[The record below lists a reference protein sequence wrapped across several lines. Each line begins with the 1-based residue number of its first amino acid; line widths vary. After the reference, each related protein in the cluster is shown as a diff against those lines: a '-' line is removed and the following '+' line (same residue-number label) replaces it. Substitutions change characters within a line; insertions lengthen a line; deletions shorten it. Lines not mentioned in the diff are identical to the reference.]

1 MTERK
6 PMNVLRQAQL
16 LKVYNDMLEVVKQML
31 DDKVDAEILASTLV
45 AQGLRLY
52 KGVLDEETFKATID
66 VIVKNAREM
75 GIRPLFEPYPEEQE
89 EKKEDTIN

>member
-1 MTERK
+1 MTKQK

-16 LKVYNDMLEVVKQML
+16 LKVYNDLLNVVKQML
-31 DDKVDAEILASTLV
+31 NDKVDPEILASTLV

-52 KGVLDEETFKATID
+52 KGVLDDETFKATME
-66 VIVKNAREM
+66 VIVKNTKEM
-75 GIRPLFEPYPEEQE
+75 TIRPLFEPHPPKE

>member
-16 LKVYNDMLEVVKQML
+16 LKVYNNMLDVVKKML
-31 DDKVDAEILASTLV
+31 DDRVDPEILASTLV

-52 KGVLDEETFKATID
+52 KGVLDEKTFQATID
-66 VIVKNAREM
+66 VIIKNTKEI
-75 GIRPLFEPYPEEQE
+75 GIRPLFEQPPE
-89 EKKEDTIN
+89 EKKEETIN

>member
-1 MTERK
+1 MTKQK

-16 LKVYNDMLEVVKQML
+16 LKVYNDLLDVVKEML
-31 DDKVDAEILASTLV
+31 DNKVEPDILASTLV
-45 AQGLRLY
+45 AQGFRLY
-52 KGVLDEETFKATID
+52 RGVLDDDTFKATID

-75 GIRPLFEPYPEEQE
+75 SIRPLFEPHPPKE